1 MRDSTYRSSRPSAG
15 RATYSEVRLPAFTQT
30 IRFRLTVWYSSL
42 LLVFGVAFVVALN
55 VAVRLDRP
63 RVVLFDT
70 VHVADIEWQPVHAA
84 PENSVSGFVPV
95 VSPGVIVREAEAQIR
110 SQNLDRL
117 RTWSLGAVLA
127 LAVASGVG
135 GYVIS
140 GVMLRPI
147 RDITQVA
154 SEIGATNLTRRI
166 AYQGPHDELKQLA
179 DTFDSMIARL
189 EDAFERQRRFVQD
202 ASHELRTPLAAIR
215 ASIEVAEMEPEPN
228 PEEYRELLQTVKTQ
242 TARLTRLTDDLLLL
256 TAHEGVEL
264 EREPVAV
271 RRLVELVAR
280 EVEPLAARSGVTLEV
295 TVADD
300 LAVLAHPDHLHR
312 ALTNLVD
319 NAIKYGADGGRVLV
333 GGRKE
338 GKNVVIWVQ
347 DFGQGIP
354 EEALP
359 HLFDRFYRVDTA
371 RSRRDG
377 GSGLGLA
384 IVAELVRA
392 MGGEVHVWSKL
403 GAGATFDIRLP
414 AATEA

>member
-1 MRDSTYRSSRPSAG
+1 M
-15 RATYSEVRLPAFTQT
+15 RLPAFTQT

-55 VAVRLDRP
+55 IAVRLDQP

-70 VHVADIEWQPVHAA
+70 VHVADVEWQPVSDA
-84 PENSVSGFVPV
+84 PESSVNGFVPV
-95 VSPGVIVREAEAQIR
+95 VSPGVIAREAEAQIR

-117 RTWSLGAVLA
+117 QTWSFGAVLA

-140 GVMLRPI
+140 GVMLRPV

-166 AYQGPHDELKQLA
+166 AYRGPKDELKQLA

-215 ASIEVAEMEPEPN
+215 TSIEVAEMDPDASA
-228 PEEYRELLQTVKTQ
+228 EEYRQVLATVKEQ
-242 TARLTRLTDDLLLL
+242 TERLARLSEDLLLL
-256 TAHEGVEL
+256 SAHDGVEL
-264 EREPVAV
+264 EAEPIDL
-271 RRLVELVAR
+271 RRLAEAVVR
-280 EVEPLAARSGVTLEV
+280 EVQALANVRGV
-295 TVADD
+295 AID
-300 LAVLAHPDHLHR
+300 LRVPAGLCGLGHADHLHR
-312 ALTNLVD
+312 CLLNLLD
-319 NAIKYGADGGRVLV
+319 NAIKYGGSGGRVIV
-333 GGRKE
+333 EGRQGGDRA
-338 GKNVVIWVQ
+338 VLAVQ
-347 DFGQGIP
+347 DFGPGIP

-359 HLFDRFYRVDTA
+359 RVFDRFFRLDRS
-371 RSRRDG
+371 RSRREG

-392 MGGEVHVWSKL
+392 MGGEVAARSRP
-403 GAGATFDIRLP
+403 GAGATFEIRLP
-414 AATEA
+414 RAREV